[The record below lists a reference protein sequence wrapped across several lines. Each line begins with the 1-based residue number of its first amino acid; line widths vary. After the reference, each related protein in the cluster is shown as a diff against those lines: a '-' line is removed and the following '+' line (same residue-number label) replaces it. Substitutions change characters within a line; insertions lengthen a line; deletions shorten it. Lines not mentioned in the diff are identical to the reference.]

1 MKLAKG
7 KCHPIEG
14 RTKNVRGK
22 NVERQKDLQ
31 QKLVKSVSQDA
42 PAEFS
47 QKKNAVKKAK
57 LLPYQPEIQRYQG
70 SEQRYERYRPQT
82 EVLQLHSRMHVR

>member
-7 KCHPIEG
+7 KCRPIEG

-22 NVERQKDLQ
+22 SVERQKDLK

-42 PAEFS
+42 PAEFFPKEECS
-47 QKKNAVKKAK
+47 EEGQVIAIPARDPKIPRIRAK
-57 LLPYQPEIQRYQG
+57 
-70 SEQRYERYRPQT
+70 
-82 EVLQLHSRMHVR
+82 V